1 MELKWGRF
9 ILTAFIAFFS
19 FIIGSLV
26 QGGII
31 VLLNGGINPK
41 HITDY
46 NVLGISESL
55 GLFLDMLPFLIG
67 TITLFVSHKF
77 INKQPIQTL
86 ISSNNNSIISWW
98 KILKLIP
105 LYFLLASLV
114 ELSLCLLGYST
125 YKFNPNISI
134 TALISFIFLVPIAPL
149 FEELFHRGYLFQ
161 GLSILTKNKIF
172 ALIFT
177 SLFFGALHAGT
188 STVKDDGY
196 ITIIYF
202 IGMGVV
208 LGYMAMKSKS
218 IVVPL
223 GMHIGNNLF
232 SSLLA
237 SQVND
242 HSLFINTN
250 SITNRILNMVTWI
263 IPPIL
268 FLLLCSK
275 LKILENNSI
284 EPLRGI

>member
-1 MELKWGRF
+1 
-9 ILTAFIAFFS
+9 A
-19 FIIGSLV
+19 
-26 QGGII
+26 
-31 VLLNGGINPK
+31 LLNDGISSKGIP
-41 HITDY
+41 DY
-46 NVLGISESL
+46 KTLGISESL

-67 TITLFVSHKF
+67 IITLFISHKF

-86 ISSNNNSIISWW
+86 ISSNSNCIISWG

-125 YKFNPNISI
+125 YKFNPNISV

-172 ALIFT
+172 ALIFI
-177 SLFFGALHAGT
+177 SLFLGALHAGT
-188 STVKDDGY
+188 STVNEDGY

-202 IGMGVV
+202 IGMGFI
-208 LGYMAMKSKS
+208 LWYFAMKSKS
-218 IVVPL
+218 IIVPL

-237 SQVND
+237 SKAND
-242 HSLFINTN
+242 HSLLINTN
-250 SITNRILNMVTWI
+250 SITNPILNMVTWM

-268 FLLLCSK
+268 FLLLC
-275 LKILENNSI
+275 KI
-284 EPLRGI
+284 